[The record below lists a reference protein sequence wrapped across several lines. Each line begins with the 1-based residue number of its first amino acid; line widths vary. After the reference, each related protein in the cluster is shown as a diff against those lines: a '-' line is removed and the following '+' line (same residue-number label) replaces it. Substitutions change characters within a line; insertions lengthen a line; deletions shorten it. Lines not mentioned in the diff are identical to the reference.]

1 MTTLVCVVL
10 RSDGENRFIDTVSL
24 FDYGFE
30 NFHLS
35 PVYWMSREEPAGYV
49 ALPKGVE
56 SNALTVKDNDSGNT
70 RARTYSYQGVNLYS
84 AQISL
89 PVSFEQD
96 TLSSPPVF
104 LEISGI
110 DFLFP
115 VMTGIL
121 VILCITESAL
131 IIYFISKGRT
141 KRLKKR

>member
-1 MTTLVCVVL
+1 MV
-10 RSDGENRFIDTVSL
+10 
-24 FDYGFE
+24 
-30 NFHLS
+30 
-35 PVYWMSREEPAGYV
+35 
-49 ALPKGVE
+49 LPKGVE
-56 SNALTVKDNDSGNT
+56 SNVLTVKDSDSGDT
-70 RARTYSYQGVNLYS
+70 RTRTYSYQGVDLYS

-104 LEISGI
+104 LEINGI

-121 VILCITESAL
+121 GILCITESAL